1 MPTSATKVRPIDPE
15 RPPSLWWGMWKR
27 FLVAGALIV
36 LLSGAATAAVTLNKA
51 TTIAQEVFQKLNQ
64 IKTPRGLIT
73 PYNGGPAT
81 FLVLGSDR
89 RAGSTNAE
97 ERDAA
102 PHSDTIL
109 LVRFDPEQGQ
119 TSVLSIPR
127 DLLVSIA
134 APGGRVY
141 YPEKINFAYT
151 LGSLLPEHDGGAN
164 LAAETI
170 KRELPGLQLAG
181 IIDVTFKGFIDVVDK
196 LGCVYLNVDHRYFNE
211 KNGSPETNYANINL
225 QPGYQKLCYEN
236 ALEYVRYRHDDSD
249 FVRVARQQDF
259 LRSLREQ
266 ISTSNLIGEIDG
278 IAKAVG
284 HAISSNLSPSAALL
298 IRLAKLIAFS
308 QEKPLRQVP
317 FLHEEVNYQLNGGS
331 YVTTSPYLAHKTLEN
346 FLYGTERLEL
356 AASPQPTHG
365 YSSHPHG
372 RRHSHSHSHPQTS
385 AAYDASLDLYPTSA
399 VGQNEV
405 ITAAPS
411 VPLKVLYPALQTGP
425 AAQQE
430 VRPYALRDRQGQLH
444 HAYVVVWEQNI
455 EGGYYDFE
463 GTDWLDP
470 PIVAH
475 PDEERTIGARTYM
488 FFSDG
493 SHIHMIAWR
502 ESKALYWVVNTLLE
516 ELSNSQMLAIA
527 RSAEPLH

>member
-1 MPTSATKVRPIDPE
+1 
-15 RPPSLWWGMWKR
+15 MWKR
-27 FLVAGALIV
+27 FLLAGVLIV

-51 TTIAQEVFQKLNQ
+51 TTLAQEVFQKINQ
-64 IKTPRGLIT
+64 IKTPKGLIT
-73 PYNGGPAT
+73 PYTGGPAT
-81 FLVLGSDR
+81 FLILGSDR
-89 RAGSTNAE
+89 RSGSSNVE

-109 LVRFDPEQGQ
+109 LVRFDPEEGQ

-127 DLLVSIA
+127 DLLVSIT
-134 APGGRVY
+134 APDGKVY

-151 LGSLLPEHDGGAN
+151 LGSLLHERDGGAN

-170 KRELPGLQLAG
+170 KRELPGLQLSG
-181 IIDVTFKGFIDVVDK
+181 IIDVTFRGFIDVVDK

-211 KNGSPETNYANINL
+211 NNGTPETNYSNINL
-225 QPGYQKLCYEN
+225 QPGYQKLCYDN

-259 LRSLREQ
+259 LRNLREQ
-266 ISTSNLIGEIDG
+266 ISTSNVLGEIDSV
-278 IAKAVG
+278 AKAVG
-284 HAISSNLSPSAALL
+284 RAISSNLSPSATLL

-317 FLHEEVNYQLNGGS
+317 FLHEEVDYQLDGGS
-331 YVTTSPYLAHKTLEN
+331 YVTTSPFLAHKTLEN
-346 FLYGTERLEL
+346 FLYGTERLKL
-356 AASPQPTHG
+356 PSSAGPAPSSGSRKHRRSRPSPASV
-365 YSSHPHG
+365 
-372 RRHSHSHSHPQTS
+372 
-385 AAYDASLDLYPTSA
+385 AASLDLFPTSSA
-399 VGQNEV
+399 GQNEV

-411 VPLKVLYPALQTGP
+411 VPFKVLYPTLQTGP
-425 AAQQE
+425 GTQQQ
-430 VRPYALRDRQGQLH
+430 VRPYALRDRQGTLH
-444 HAYVVVWEQNI
+444 HAYVVVWQQSV

-475 PDEERTIGARTYM
+475 PTEERTIGARTYM

-502 ESKALYWVVNTLLE
+502 EDKALYWVINTLLE
-516 ELSNSQMLAIA
+516 ELSNGQMLALA